1 MTVLI
6 LSFDAKKLNYY
17 DNLKDGEIF
26 NPRIFIADLPNKK
39 EIELSSNQASYLSNV
54 GNFILKNNVN
64 IKISENNSIFFFQS
78 DQVFI
83 DTKRKKIN
91 AIGNVNASI
100 H

>member
-1 MTVLI
+1 MLI
-6 LSFDAKKLNYY
+6 L
-17 DNLKDGEIF
+17 
-26 NPRIFIADLPNKK
+26 NPRIFLADLPNKK
-39 EIELSSNQASYLSNV
+39 DIELSSSQASYLGNE

-64 IKISENNSIFFFQS
+64 IKISENKGTFFFQS

-100 H
+100 Y